1 MKFAVT
7 LSIVSLMALSL
18 VPALASSDNSLSQ
31 SDSVLALSPSTTATA
46 LPMGANAA
54 VGSKGLNLS
63 EAQLESIHQLKNK
76 LADDLGPKKL
86 ELSKQKRALK
96 DLLTSKTIDKGSIQ
110 STQDKI
116 NTLRADISN
125 SMLAFKIDFQEQL
138 TPEQREKVR
147 TRALSGGGHRGMKRG
162 KFHHRRMHRSSE
174 FGSGEPTTGDVP
186 QASPVEQT
194 FFENSIAPQSTEI

>member
-18 VPALASSDNSLSQ
+18 VPALASSESSQSQ
-31 SDSVLALSPSTTATA
+31 SDSQVALSPSAPTV

-54 VGSKGLNLS
+54 VGSRGLDLS
-63 EAQLESIHQLKNK
+63 DTQLESIHQLKNK

-96 DLLTSKTIDKGSIQ
+96 DLLTAKSIDKGSIQ

-116 NTLRADISN
+116 NTLRADMAN

-138 TPEQREKVR
+138 TPDQREKVR
-147 TRALSGGGHRGMKRG
+147 AKAISGGGHRGMKRG

-174 FGSGEPTTGDVP
+174 FGKDQPTTGEMP
-186 QASPVEQT
+186 AAPAVEET
-194 FFENSIAPQSTEI
+194 FFEGGIAPMSNTEI

>member
-18 VPALASSDNSLSQ
+18 VPALASSEDSLSQ
-31 SDSVLALSPSTTATA
+31 SDSVVALSPAAPTA
-46 LPMGANAA
+46 LPLGANAA
-54 VGSKGLNLS
+54 VGSKGLSLS
-63 EAQLESIHQLKNK
+63 DSQLESIHQLKNK

-96 DLLTSKTIDKGSIQ
+96 DLLTAKSIDKGSIQ

-116 NTLRADISN
+116 NSLRADISN
-125 SMLAFKIDFQEQL
+125 SMLVFKIDFQEQL

-147 TRALSGGGHRGMKRG
+147 ARAISGGHRGMKRG

-174 FGSGEPTTGDVP
+174 FGQEQPTTGDLP
-186 QASPVEQT
+186 AAPAVEET
-194 FFENSIAPQSTEI
+194 FFQGGIAPANNTEI